1 MSDDEVDDVPPIPEG
16 EKVDTGLDADGY
28 HVVSNRGKFQAQ
40 MNPLQ
45 LKLMEE
51 KRK

>member
-1 MSDDEVDDVPPIPEG
+1 MSDDEYDEAPAGERA

-40 MNPLQ
+40 VNPLQ